1 MSRTFVVQESGFPD
15 LPQLM
20 LATVESLREIGGSA
34 SIHELDEAIIERE
47 GVSEEEQAFTM
58 PNDSRPKLKYYL
70 AWARTYL
77 KRGDALQNSSRG
89 VWALTDIGEK
99 IGSRNETLAIHKL
112 NRPGFTGGYF
122 VQNLSYFIK
131 GIQVCIE
138 VLLCFFWCDI
148 SDRAVQ
154 AFCVVPVHPFQGFP
168 FNLAH
173 GFPRAKEVNDFGFE

>member
-1 MSRTFVVQESGFPD
+1 MID
-15 LPQLM
+15 
-20 LATVESLREIGGSA
+20 I
-34 SIHELDEAIIERE
+34 
-47 GVSEEEQAFTM
+47 
-58 PNDSRPKLKYYL
+58 PNDFGTLEKRFADLSVPTTEMAFYNHPAFMVAEAENPSVLELYAAFVRM
-70 AWARTYL
+70 RT
-77 KRGDALQNSSRG
+77 RDAAYDN
-89 VWALTDIGEK
+89 
-99 IGSRNETLAIHKL
+99 L

>member
-1 MSRTFVVQESGFPD
+1 MPSVTKVIFACDESGAKGYSDQNESYDGEVGVFAGLLLDSAQLDRILPDFKTIYDHYAPVEGKFHIAD
-15 LPQLM
+15 LPPDRQEALRQDVYTAVTKHQLPCFWY
-20 LATVESLREIGGSA
+20 AV
-34 SIHELDEAIIERE
+34 
-47 GVSEEEQAFTM
+47 
-58 PNDSRPKLKYYL
+58 
-70 AWARTYL
+70 
-77 KRGDALQNSSRG
+77 
-89 VWALTDIGEK
+89 
-99 IGSRNETLAIHKL
+99 L
-112 NRPGFTGGYF
+112 NRPGFTGEYF

-138 VLLCFFWCDI
+138 VLLCFFWCYI